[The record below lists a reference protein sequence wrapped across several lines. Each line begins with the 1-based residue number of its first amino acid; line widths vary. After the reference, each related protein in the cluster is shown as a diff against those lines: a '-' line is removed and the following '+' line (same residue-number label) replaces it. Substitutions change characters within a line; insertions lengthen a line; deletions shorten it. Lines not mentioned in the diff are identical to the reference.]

1 MSIFPSTLIIASS
14 PKTAYQKVLDFF
26 QELGHQQLNNPD
38 LFTLDDYT
46 IASVRSLKNFLSQK
60 PFNHDSKIIFIPEAE
75 NLNPESQNALLK
87 TLEEPGENNYLI
99 LTTINITKLLPTIV
113 SRCHKIKL
121 NSDHF
126 KNNSKVWPITGQL
139 KKDLDFAATITSDKT
154 EIKSLLQA
162 QLEVYQQ
169 QLITSPTPTTA
180 KIIKNLIASI
190 DLINNNV
197 DPKSA
202 LDYFFLKD

>member
-14 PKTAYQKVLDFF
+14 PEIAYQKVLSIF
-26 QELGHQQLNNPD
+26 QELDHKELNNPD
-38 LFTLDDYT
+38 LFTLEDYT
-46 IASVRSLKNFLSQK
+46 IAAIRTLKKFLFQK
-60 PFNHDSKIIFIPEAE
+60 PFNHNSKVIFIPEAE

-87 TLEEPGENNYLI
+87 TLEEPGEGNYLI
-99 LTTINITKLLPTIV
+99 LTTTNISKLLPTII
-113 SRCHKIKL
+113 SRCQKIKL
-121 NSDHF
+121 NSVNT
-126 KNNSKVWPITGQL
+126 KNKSKAWPITGNI
-139 KKDLDFAATITSDKT
+139 KKDLDFASSITTDKT

-169 QLITSPTPTTA
+169 LLVTSPSPNTA

-190 DLINNNV
+190 DLIDNNV

-202 LDYFFLKD
+202 LDYFFLK